1 MIAPQPQPGAPVVG
15 ETRTF
20 RRSLFLAGIL
30 AIWIVGLVGRLYQ
43 LEVISYAELLTR
55 AQRQQQRTVEVAPQR
70 GTIYDRLMQPMAM
83 SLAVDSVYAVPSE
96 MPDREMAAKLIAPVL
111 GLDRA
116 ELEGQFSSFKSFCW
130 VKRKVTNQESQRV
143 HDLNLKGIYFQKEM
157 KRFYPKGSLAAQ
169 VLGYVGMDDKGLAGL
184 EYSLDKQIR
193 GTPGRVL
200 VDTDARRQTFHSTD
214 WPGDPGQNVVLTL
227 DENIQYIAEK
237 ALDEAVRKY
246 HAQDGTVIVQN
257 PETGDI
263 LALATSPTFDPNQ
276 YQQSPAKDR
285 VNRAV
290 GWVYEPGSTFKSITV
305 SSVLDDGLGRP
316 GELIDCQMGA
326 IRLGGRTIHDVSDL
340 LPFERKGPLTL
351 AQVLIHSSDVG
362 AVKLALRLG
371 ADRFYSRIQKF
382 GIGTKT
388 GVGLPGEE
396 DGLLMPPNRWS
407 AVSIGQFAIGQGVGV
422 TPMQMIRVYS
432 AIADG
437 GTMLP
442 PRIVRDIYLGDRHET
457 APPEAGRRV
466 LSERTAATMRDLLQK
481 VVEEGTGKS
490 ARLSGYTAGGKTGTA
505 QKIDASGT
513 YSHSQYVA
521 SFIGFAP
528 VNKPAVTIL
537 VVIDSPVGAIY
548 GGEVAA
554 PVFRSIAEQTLGYL
568 NVPQDNPSW
577 WPQQTASSSAGY
589 SRQKRDDLADN
600 LPLDFEPPRVVASP
614 VHNASFRTRTSQ
626 ASRTT
631 VVINHGPT
639 TTVPDFTG
647 LSVRSAAEKCQELG
661 LDLAFEGSGLAVWQ
675 DPPSGTQ
682 VAEGSRVSLKFA
694 R

>member
-1 MIAPQPQPGAPVVG
+1 MIAAQPQPGAPVIG

-20 RRSLFLAGIL
+20 RRSLFLAGVL
-30 AIWIVGLVGRLYQ
+30 AVWIAGLIGRLYQ

-55 AQRQQQRTVEVAPQR
+55 AQRQQQRTVEVASQR

-111 GLDRA
+111 GFDRE

-130 VKRKVTNQESQRV
+130 VKRKVSNEEAQRV
-143 HDLNLKGIYFQKEM
+143 RDLNLKGIYFQKEM

-184 EYSLDKQIR
+184 EYSLDKEIR

-200 VDTDARRQTFHSTD
+200 VDTDARRQTFHSTE
-214 WPGDPGQNVVLTL
+214 WPGDPGKNVVLTL
-227 DENIQYIAEK
+227 DENVQYIAER
-237 ALDEAVRKY
+237 ALDDAVRQWK
-246 HAQDGTVIVQN
+246 AADAIAIVQN
-257 PETGDI
+257 PNTGEI
-263 LALATSPTFDPNQ
+263 LAMASSPTFDPNRF
-276 YQQSPAKDR
+276 AKSQPKDWI
-285 VNRAV
+285 NRAI
-290 GWVYEPGSTFKSITV
+290 GWVYEPGSTFKIVTMSAALQEGV
-305 SSVLDDGLGRP
+305 ARP
-316 GELIDCQMGA
+316 TDVIDCQMGSIVLA
-326 IRLGGRTIHDVSDL
+326 GHTIHDHKPYGDL
-340 LPFERKGPLTL
+340 TVEK
-351 AQVLIHSSDVG
+351 VLVNSSDVG
-362 AVKLALRLG
+362 VIKLGLRLG
-371 ADRFYSRIQKF
+371 SERLYRYIRDFGFGSETDIQ
-382 GIGTKT
+382 
-388 GVGLPGEE
+388 LPGEE
-396 DGLLMPPNRWS
+396 RGLLKPPDRWS
-407 AVSIGQFAIGQGVGV
+407 GISVGEMSMGQEVGV
-422 TPMQMIRVYS
+422 TPLQMVSAYS
-432 AIADG
+432 AIANG
-437 GTMLP
+437 GVLLQ
-442 PRIVRDIYLGDRHET
+442 PRVVHDIYLGANHQA
-457 APPEAGRRV
+457 APAPAGRRV
-466 LSERTAATMRDLLQK
+466 VDEQTAATMRDMFQK
-481 VVEEGTGKS
+481 VVEEGTGKT

-513 YSHSQYVA
+513 YSHSHYIA

-589 SRQKRDDLADN
+589 SRQKREGLAEN
-600 LPLDFEPPRVVASP
+600 LPLDFEPPRVAASA
-614 VHNASFRTRTSQ
+614 VHNASYRTRSTPP
-626 ASRTT
+626 ARRT
-631 VVINHGPT
+631 VMINHGPT

-661 LDLAFEGSGLAVWQ
+661 LDLTFEGSGLAVWQ
-675 DPPSGTQ
+675 DPPVGSQ